1 MTPADPSA
9 NTLSGAA
16 IDTLLPAR
24 PGAVPVTLALLLMN
38 TLVFGGLLIAGAP
51 LLSGGS
57 SVQLALG
64 ANFGPATQDGQWW
77 RLVSALFLHFGIVH
91 LVLNMAALWDIGRVI
106 ENLLGRWRFV
116 ALYLGAGVTGNMV
129 SLAIQGN
136 QAVSGGASGAI
147 YGLYGAFLVWLWHT
161 RGQIDPAE
169 FRRLFLVAGGFTL
182 VSLSLGLLIP
192 GIDNAAHLGGLIS
205 GALLAPLL
213 APSHRAGLP
222 SWGRKRWYPAGL
234 LVIALAVLI
243 DRLPPPSYRLS
254 DEIRAQAAIRQFL
267 AEDRRLSAEMN
278 ALLGKAPR
286 GGATFEQLAER
297 IDSQISNEYLD
308 SFEQL
313 ATVRL
318 DPAAPSARALEELR
332 RYAIVRGEASH
343 DLAVGLRNQDPVKV
357 REALEKTAKAPA
369 IARGASAPRSAPQP

>member
-1 MTPADPSA
+1 MTHSDPPGPSRTGPSIDGLLHAGPA
-9 NTLSGAA
+9 T
-16 IDTLLPAR
+16 
-24 PGAVPVTLALLLMN
+24 VPVTLALLLIN

-51 LLSGGS
+51 LGSGNS

-91 LVLNMAALWDIGRVI
+91 LVMNMAALWDVGRVI
-106 ENLLGRWRFV
+106 ETLLGRWRYA
-116 ALYLGAGVTGNMV
+116 ALYLGAGVTGNLV

-136 QAVSGGASGAI
+136 RAVSGGASGAI

-161 RGQIDPAE
+161 RGQSEPAE

-192 GIDNAAHLGGLIS
+192 GIDNAAHLGGLVS

-222 SWGRKRWYPAGL
+222 SWGHKRWYPAGL

-254 DEIRAQAAIRQFL
+254 EEIRAQAAIRQFL

-297 IDSQISNEYLD
+297 IDTQISNEYLD

-313 ATVRL
+313 ATLRL

-343 DLAVGLRNQDPVKV
+343 DLAVGLRNQDAAMV
-357 REALEKTAKAPA
+357 RQALEKAAKAPA
-369 IARGASAPRSAPQP
+369 IARAASAPRAAASH